1 MSKMVLSERP
11 LPGKLSSPMQ
21 QVNLGIIGG
30 GTVGGGVFQAVQRNG
45 ALMASR
51 LGVRLDVARMAVRD
65 VNKKRAVKIPKSLLT
80 TSWVEVVNN
89 PDVNLIVELIG
100 GTTTA
105 REVVLTS
112 LKQGKPVVTANKA
125 LLSAHGEEL
134 FAAAQRFGT
143 NLYYEASVAGG

>member
-1 MSKMVLSERP
+1 
-11 LPGKLSSPMQ
+11 MQ

-51 LGVRLDVARMAVRD
+51 LGVRLDVLRMAVRN

-80 TSWVEVVNN
+80 TDWASVVDH
-89 PDVNLIVELIG
+89 PEVNLVVELIG

-105 REVVLTS
+105 REVVLS
-112 LKQGKPVVTANKA
+112 ALKQGKPVVTANKA
-125 LLSAHGEEL
+125 LLAAHGEEW
-134 FAAAQRFGT
+134 FAAAQSFGS
-143 NLYYEASVAGG
+143 NLYH